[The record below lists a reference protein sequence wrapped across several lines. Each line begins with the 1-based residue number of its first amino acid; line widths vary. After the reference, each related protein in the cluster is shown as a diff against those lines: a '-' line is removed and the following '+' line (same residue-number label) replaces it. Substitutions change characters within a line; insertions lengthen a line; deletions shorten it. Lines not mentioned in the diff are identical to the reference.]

1 MCDLLFIV
9 VRDDL
14 MEYFTNTLEQ
24 LIKKPSIN
32 YLIYEERTID
42 KERAYVST
50 LQQKFTFKS
59 LKIKEEWMKD
69 ANGTSDGEFAGLSDI
84 FNEDPP
90 LELYLVEQK

>member
-14 MEYFTNTLEQ
+14 MEYFTFTLET
-24 LIKKPSIN
+24 LIKKESIN

-42 KERAYVST
+42 KERAYISQ
-50 LQQKFTFKS
+50 LQQKFNLKS
-59 LKIKEEWMKD
+59 LEIKEEWMKD
-69 ANGTSDGEFAGLSDI
+69 ANGVSDGEFAGLSDI

-90 LELYLVEQK
+90 LELYLIEPK